1 MLQIEPASGFQLGT
15 IGGKS
20 MFARVSTY
28 KTGPET
34 TSDAPTEDI
43 IKRTLEIPGCR
54 GIYYLNAKETD
65 KALSIT
71 LWDTE
76 EALTASQQ
84 AANKLRTETSDAQ
97 KTQILEVEEFEVT
110 ASNLKD

>member
-1 MLQIEPASGFQLGT
+1 
-15 IGGKS
+15 

-34 TSDAPTEDI
+34 TSDAPREETL
-43 IKRTLEIPGCR
+43 RQVLEIPGCL
-54 GIYYLNAKETD
+54 GIYFLKGKQSD
-65 KALSIT
+65 KALSVT

-84 AANKLRTETSDAQ
+84 AANSIRAATAQ
-97 KTQILEVEEFEVT
+97 EQHIQITEVEEFEVT
-110 ASNLKD
+110 ASKLKD

>member
-1 MLQIEPASGFQLGT
+1 
-15 IGGKS
+15 

-34 TSDAPTEDI
+34 TSDAPTEETL
-43 IKRTLEIPGCR
+43 RQVLEIPGCL
-54 GIYYLNAKETD
+54 GIYFLNGKQSD
-65 KALSIT
+65 KALSVT

-84 AANKLRTETSDAQ
+84 AANSIRAATAKEQ
-97 KTQILEVEEFEVT
+97 HIQITEVEEFEVT
-110 ASNLKD
+110 VSKLKD

>member
-1 MLQIEPASGFQLGT
+1 
-15 IGGKS
+15 

-28 KTGPET
+28 KTSPET
-34 TSDAPTEDI
+34 ISDAPTEETL
-43 IKRTLEIPGCR
+43 KRVLEIPGCR
-54 GIYYLNAKETD
+54 GIYFLNGKESD

-84 AANKLRTETSDAQ
+84 AANSIRADTSKEQ
-97 KTQILEVEEFEVT
+97 KIQILEVEEFEVT
-110 ASNLKD
+110 ASNLQD

>member
-1 MLQIEPASGFQLGT
+1 
-15 IGGKS
+15 

-28 KTGPET
+28 RTGPET
-34 TSDAPTEDI
+34 ISDAPTQEI
-43 IKRTLEIPGCR
+43 LKRVLENPGCR
-54 GIYYLNAKETD
+54 GIYFLNGKESD

-84 AANKLRTETSDAQ
+84 AANIIRADTSREQ
-97 KTQILEVEEFEVT
+97 NIQILEVEEFEVT
-110 ASNLKD
+110 ASSLKD

>member
-1 MLQIEPASGFQLGT
+1 
-15 IGGKS
+15 

-34 TSDAPTEDI
+34 ISDAPTQEI
-43 IKRTLEIPGCR
+43 LKRVLENPGCR
-54 GIYYLNAKETD
+54 GVYFLNGTESD

-84 AANKLRTETSDAQ
+84 AANVIRADTSREQ
-97 KTQILEVEEFEVT
+97 NIEILEVEEFEVT
-110 ASNLKD
+110 ASSLKD

>member
-1 MLQIEPASGFQLGT
+1 
-15 IGGKS
+15 

-34 TSDAPTEDI
+34 TSDAPTEETL
-43 IKRTLEIPGCR
+43 KRVLEIPGCR
-54 GIYYLNAKETD
+54 GIYFLNGKESD

-76 EALTASQQ
+76 ETLTASQQ
-84 AANKLRTETSDAQ
+84 AANSIRADTSKEQ
-97 KTQILEVEEFEVT
+97 KIQILEVEEFEVT
-110 ASNLKD
+110 ASKLKE

>member
-1 MLQIEPASGFQLGT
+1 
-15 IGGKS
+15 

-34 TSDAPTEDI
+34 ILDAPTEKTL
-43 IKRTLEIPGCR
+43 KRVLEVPGCR
-54 GIYYLNAKETD
+54 GIYFLKATESD

-76 EALTASQQ
+76 ESLTASQQ
-84 AANKLRTETSDAQ
+84 AANSIRADTSKEQ
-97 KTQILEVEEFEVT
+97 NIQILEVEEFTVT

>member
-1 MLQIEPASGFQLGT
+1 
-15 IGGKS
+15 

-34 TSDAPTEDI
+34 TADAPAEDVV
-43 IKRTLEIPGCR
+43 KSVLEIPGCR
-54 GIYYLNAKETD
+54 GIYYLNGKETD

-76 EALTASQQ
+76 EAMVASRE
-84 AANKLRTETSDAQ
+84 AANKIRTESSDAQ

-110 ASNLKD
+110 TSSLKD

>member
-1 MLQIEPASGFQLGT
+1 MQIEPASGFQPGI

-34 TSDAPTEDI
+34 TAEAPTEDI
-43 IKRTLEIPGCR
+43 VKRVLEIPGCR
-54 GIYYLNAKETD
+54 GIYYLNGKETD

-76 EALTASQQ
+76 EALAASRE
-84 AANKLRTETSDAQ
+84 AANKIRTETSDAQ

-110 ASNLKD
+110 TSSLKD